1 MDPLATRTLPHAV
14 VPAAPG
20 RAWHAPAL
28 ALWLLLAGCGGGGG
42 AVLATPP
49 QITQQPAS
57 LAVTEPDAARFEV
70 VALGSPPFTYRWERS
85 DDGGANW
92 SAAGGG
98 RELSVAPT
106 SRAADDGAR
115 FRVTVTDVDGL
126 AATSSVATLGVGA
139 ALAAPVITAHPQ
151 NLTVGAGAT
160 ATFICTASGSAVAYR
175 WQVSADG
182 GVNWNDIAGADN
194 AAYTTPALQAGDD
207 GARYRCRAGN
217 GAGDVASDAALLTVL
232 AAPPP
237 VNVEPRL
244 VAGGAGSYAL
254 ARDGRV
260 WAWGMPVGDGTP
272 GGGTSNVP
280 VPVPGIADAIDVA
293 AGWLHVLILRSDGSV
308 WAFGNNARGQLGDGT
323 RTDRASPVPVPGA
336 TGVRAV
342 AAGGYTSVALRGD
355 GSLLEWGADMSL
367 TVGPDPWR
375 LVPTPVA
382 GLSDVQAVALASNFL
397 EPGHALALRGD
408 GSVWAWGWNGDG
420 QLGDGSVAAR
430 AAGSGGRPGRRH
442 PGRRRR
448 TFLARPAQRR
458 HPLGLGLDRQ
468 RPAARHAAAAGP
480 PHAAGAG
487 TGRPVERH
495 RGRPRL
501 RARPAQRRGGRLGR
515 GRPRPARHRPAAALQ
530 RPGPG
535 DAAAAACHRHRGGR
549 RTHARTHR
557 GRRRLG
563 LGPQRRRPARR
574 WQQHAAQPPGAG
586 ERLEPSLGRRRCR
599 RIDG

>member
-430 AAGSGGRPGRRH
+430 AAPVPVAGLAGVTQVAAGERFS
-442 PGRRRR
+442 
-448 TFLARPAQRR
+448 LARRSDDTLWGWGWTDNGQLPGTLQQLGHRTPQALAPAGPWSAIAAG
-458 HPLGLGLDRQ
+458 HDFALGLRNGVVVGWGEGDRGQ
-468 RPAARHAAAAGP
+468 LGIDLPLPFNAPAPVTLLPLPATAI
-480 PHAAGAG
+480 AAGAEHTLARTADG
-487 TGRPVERH
+487 AVWAWGRNVEGQLGDGSSTQRNRPVRVN
-495 RGRPRL
+495 
-501 RARPAQRRGGRLGR
+501 
-515 GRPRPARHRPAAALQ
+515 
-530 RPGPG
+530 
-535 DAAAAACHRHRGGR
+535 
-549 RTHARTHR
+549 
-557 GRRRLG
+557 G
-563 LGPQRRRPARR
+563 LNLP
-574 WQQHAAQPPGAG
+574 
-586 ERLEPSLGRRRCR
+586 
-599 RIDG
+599 